1 MNAETGQSS
10 RPSIFWM
17 YAAIGIEAEVDPGT
31 GQITLTRMASAAD
44 AGKAINPLACI
55 QQIDGAA
62 IMGLGMAMMEEVV
75 FDGGRT
81 LNPTFLDYKMP
92 TTLDVPDTDVIIVE
106 SGHDEGPYGA
116 KGIGESAIAP
126 VPAALGN
133 AVYDA
138 VGCAGEGSSD
148 PRREGLPRAAG
159 QGKRGRA
166 GMILR
171 PFQYVESKTVDDAV
185 AALRNGGE
193 DARVIAGG
201 TALVPLMKHSVLRPS
216 LLVSIARV
224 PGLAEIAPAASG
236 GLCIGGV
243 ATHWAV
249 SHSIAVQQR
258 SPLLAYACAR
268 VASPTIRSMGTL
280 GGNLCYG
287 ESASDPSPALLAL
300 RASVRLHGPGGERTV
315 PITEFFTGFYE
326 TTLR

>member
-1 MNAETGQSS
+1 
-10 RPSIFWM
+10 
-17 YAAIGIEAEVDPGT
+17 
-31 GQITLTRMASAAD
+31 L
-44 AGKAINPLACI
+44 
-55 QQIDGAA
+55 
-62 IMGLGMAMMEEVV
+62 
-75 FDGGRT
+75 
-81 LNPTFLDYKMP
+81 
-92 TTLDVPDTDVIIVE
+92 
-106 SGHDEGPYGA
+106 
-116 KGIGESAIAP
+116 
-126 VPAALGN
+126 
-133 AVYDA
+133 
-138 VGCAGEGSSD
+138 
-148 PRREGLPRAAG
+148 
-159 QGKRGRA
+159 
-166 GMILR
+166 ILR
-171 PFQYVESKTVDDAV
+171 PFAYVESKTVDDAV

-216 LLVSIARV
+216 RLVSIARV
-224 PGLAEIAPAASG
+224 PGLAEIAPAVSG

-300 RASVRLHGPGGERTV
+300 RATVRLRGPGGERTV

-326 TTLR
+326 TTLREAEVLTAIDVPAMPAGARWRYLKWTPRAQEDKALVGLAAVLVMDSRRCRVARLGVGGVGASPVVLAAAEHALEGQELDDATIARAADAAGAEVDPMDDLQGSAEYRRDMLRVWVRRVVTGLAEGRAS